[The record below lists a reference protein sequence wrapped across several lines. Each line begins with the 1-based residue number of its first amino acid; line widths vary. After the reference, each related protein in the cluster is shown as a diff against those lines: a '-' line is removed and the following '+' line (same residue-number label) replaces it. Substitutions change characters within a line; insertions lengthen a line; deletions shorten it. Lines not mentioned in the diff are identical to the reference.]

1 MRLFRQ
7 VLLGV
12 VPLFCADVA
21 LAADSAA
28 GQPAI
33 EEIVVSAQS
42 LTAQVD
48 GVGSVTTVDAATLDL
63 LRPNHIS
70 EALARVPGTWISRGS
85 GQEHLTAIRSGV
97 LTGAGACGE
106 FLYLEDGVPIRPA
119 GFCNINN
126 LFEINHEQAAAI
138 EVLRGPAGALFGGNA
153 LHGVI
158 NVVQQSM
165 QPQQAALSVEAGPF
179 DYYQVRAG
187 GAVDLGEHRISARA
201 HSSSSNGYR
210 DATGYSQQKL
220 FLRHAVGVGR
230 WSVNNTLSATLLNQ
244 ETGGFVRG
252 FEAYKDGALRD
263 SNPNPEAF
271 RDAFSLRA
279 VSAWQ
284 TEFDDGAQLRV
295 TPYARRSGMTF
306 LQHFLPGQ
314 PLEEND
320 QTSVGAIVT
329 YARSARSDNIERWRA
344 SVGGQL
350 EYLEGALK
358 QEQASPTQ
366 GSAFLMATRPSGLHY
381 DYEVTSLLG
390 ALFYDIGVRLSDS
403 LELVHS
409 ARLETLR
416 YDYDNLFIVGNT
428 REDGTTC
435 GFGGCLYTR
444 PPSGKD
450 NFTNVAARLGLNYQF
465 SRKLGGYASIS
476 SGFRPPQATE
486 LYRLQNGQTL
496 TDLDSEQLRSFEAG
510 VRLES
515 LSVAVY
521 FDATRNLI
529 LRDGDGFNISNGKT
543 RSQGIEVAWNTALG
557 AHHEF
562 DIAATYA
569 RHKYDFTGAIG
580 REPIVD
586 GNDVDT
592 APRWLGSARW
602 RYRPSQEIASELEV
616 VGVGQHYID
625 AANTAEYDGHLL
637 LHWRGSYQL
646 RPNLR
651 IFARVL
657 NILDKQYADRADFA
671 FGGFRYFPGL
681 PRQLY
686 LGIEY
691 NPQPGR

>member
-1 MRLFRQ
+1 MSRWWCLI
-7 VLLGV
+7 LGAI
-12 VPLFCADVA
+12 PALWPGSAQAAAPAVA
-21 LAADSAA
+21 SA
-28 GQPAI
+28 AI
-33 EEIVVSAQS
+33 EEIVVTAPS
-42 LTAQVD
+42 LTAQVG
-48 GVGSVTTVDAATLDL
+48 GVGSVTAVDAAALDL

-158 NVVQQSM
+158 NVVQQSL
-165 QPQQAALSVEAGPF
+165 QPQQAVMSVEAGPY
-179 DYYQVRAG
+179 DYYQVRAA
-187 GAVDLGEHRISARA
+187 GAVDLGEHHISVRA

-220 FLRHAVGVGR
+220 FLHHAVGVGR
-230 WSVNNTLSATLLNQ
+230 WYVNNTLSATLLNQ

-252 FEAYKDGALRD
+252 FEAYKDASLRD

-271 RDAFSLRA
+271 RDAWSLRA

-284 TEFDDGAQLRV
+284 TDLDNGAQLRV
-295 TPYARRSGMTF
+295 TPYARRSRMAF

-320 QTSVGAIVT
+320 QTSVGAIVS
-329 YARSARSDNIERWRA
+329 YARSAHSGDTERWRA

-358 QEQASPTQ
+358 QAQASPTE
-366 GSAFLMATRPSGLHY
+366 GSAFLVATRPSGLHY
-381 DYEVTSLLG
+381 DYEVSSLLG
-390 ALFYDIGVRLSDS
+390 AVFYDLGVRLGNA

-428 REDGTTC
+428 RADGTTC

-465 SRKLGGYASIS
+465 TQKLAGYASIS

-496 TDLDSEQLRSFEAG
+496 TDLDSEQLRSFE
-510 VRLES
+510 L
-515 LSVAVY
+515 LSKVS
-521 FDATRNLI
+521 R
-529 LRDGDGFNISNGKT
+529 
-543 RSQGIEVAWNTALG
+543 
-557 AHHEF
+557 
-562 DIAATYA
+562 
-569 RHKYDFTGAIG
+569 
-580 REPIVD
+580 
-586 GNDVDT
+586 
-592 APRWLGSARW
+592 
-602 RYRPSQEIASELEV
+602 
-616 VGVGQHYID
+616 
-625 AANTAEYDGHLL
+625 
-637 LHWRGSYQL
+637 
-646 RPNLR
+646 
-651 IFARVL
+651 
-657 NILDKQYADRADFA
+657 
-671 FGGFRYFPGL
+671 
-681 PRQLY
+681 
-686 LGIEY
+686 
-691 NPQPGR
+691 